1 MLIRLLA
8 ATGLV
13 LGLLP
18 LLAVNAASAD
28 EAGFPEFEDQSLF
41 RPKFLEQAFDA
52 EKDGNPATGLEA
64 FYKTLTNPAEQA
76 EVELRIARVYN
87 QRTGFVDY
95 AKSITWYD
103 KALVRPLPLKT
114 QAMLLI
120 LRGNSHEL
128 VKQPELALKDYV
140 RGLLICLHYRL
151 PEKWPVEEGG
161 RLPPPV
167 LNDGVG
173 EDDSDPTVAARN
185 QENRQHAAD
194 YRRESEINRTE
205 QGLVTQKHYYVEALK
220 RVTEKGKINDK
231 ALRDIVE
238 QLTNRKDRIEEV
250 LRLAKAPNPWPGR

>member
-1 MLIRLLA
+1 MLTRLLS
-8 ATGLV
+8 ATGLT
-13 LGLLP
+13 LGLL
-18 LLAVNAASAD
+18 LVFGASPAWAD

-41 RPKFLEQAFDA
+41 RPKFLEQAFNA
-52 EKDGNPATGLEA
+52 EKDGNPAAGLEA

-128 VKQPELALKDYV
+128 VKHPEPALADYV

-151 PEKWPVEEGG
+151 PEKWPVEEEGKFA
-161 RLPPPV
+161 PPA
-167 LNDGVG
+167 LNDGIG
-173 EDDSDPTVAARN
+173 EDDADPATAARR
-185 QENRQHAAD
+185 QEERQHRAD

-205 QGLVTQKHYYVEALK
+205 QGLVTQKYYYVDAIK
-220 RVTEKGKINDK
+220 RVVEKEKMK
-231 ALRDIVE
+231 EQALRDIVE
-238 QLTNRKDRIEEV
+238 HLTNRKDRIEEV